1 MKSKLDLLTT
11 KIGSGATPRGGG
23 ESYKAEG
30 ISLVR
35 SMNVHD
41 FGFKYAKL
49 AFLDDAQAKELS
61 NVELKSNDVL
71 LNITGASVARCCIV
85 PDDVLPARVNQH
97 VSIIR
102 PIVEKL
108 DSNYL
113 HYLLLSKPYKDK
125 LLQTGS
131 EGGSTRQA
139 ITKAQIQEFVIEY
152 PPVIEEQKAIVHKLN
167 EMLKETQ
174 RLEALYQRKIALLD
188 ELKNSLLQQAF
199 AGEL

>member
-152 PPVIEEQKAIVHKLN
+152 PSVIEEQKAIVHKLN